1 MFITRFSKNFIIRFL
16 SLLAL
21 IFPNLLHASEYI
33 PRGYYVIDLK
43 NRIEWLTCTVGSTW
57 DEGTCK
63 GKPVKLKLDQIDE
76 AITMANE
83 QLGGRWRL
91 PNRVE
96 LENLVCHNC
105 KIVKINRKYF
115 PGTPAES
122 FWTGEKNN
130 WQPQFNW
137 TVNFF
142 TGYTFGRFPG
152 FIPNYLR
159 LVRDRN

>member
-1 MFITRFSKNFIIRFL
+1 MFITRFSNSLMIRFM
-16 SLLAL
+16 LLAVI
-21 IFPNLLHASEYI
+21 IFPKLLYASEYI
-33 PRGYYVIDLK
+33 PRGYYIIDLK
-43 NRIEWLTCTVGSTW
+43 NRIEWLTCVVGSTW
-57 DEGTCK
+57 ENDTCS
-63 GKPVKLKLDQIDE
+63 GKPVKLKLDQVDE
-76 AITMANE
+76 AIKIANE
-83 QLGGRWRL
+83 QLGGKWRL

-96 LENLVCHNC
+96 LENLVCHDC
-105 KIVKINRKYF
+105 KTVKINKNYF
-115 PGTPAES
+115 PSTPAEP

-152 FIPNYLR
+152 FIPNYVR

>member
-1 MFITRFSKNFIIRFL
+1 MFITRFCNSFINI
-16 SLLAL
+16 LLL
-21 IFPNLLHASEYI
+21 VVVIILPNMLYASDYI

-43 NRIEWLTCTVGSTW
+43 NRVEWLTCTVGSTW
-57 DEGTCK
+57 EGNSCK
-63 GKPVKLKLDQIDE
+63 GKPIKLKLDQVDE
-76 AITMANE
+76 AISIANE
-83 QLGGRWRL
+83 QLGGTWRL
-91 PNRVE
+91 PNRTE
-96 LENLVCHNC
+96 LENLVCHDC
-105 KIVKINRKYF
+105 KIVKINSKLF

-122 FWTGEKNN
+122 FWTREKNN

-152 FIPNYLR
+152 FIPNYVR